1 MLFNSFDFGLFL
13 PIVFILYWT
22 IGNKRIQGQNLL
34 LLAASYFFYG
44 VWDWRFL
51 LLILASSLVDFYA
64 GKYISK
70 AKSLKTKRLWLY
82 TSLSWNLGVLF
93 VFKYYNFFLDNL
105 KTLFEIPENTFTT
118 LDIIIPVGLS
128 FYTFQTIGYTVD
140 VYRKKI
146 APSQD
151 LLKFLCFV
159 SFFPQ
164 LVAGPIE
171 RASKLLPQFS
181 RKRRFEL
188 DKAKDGLRQVLWGL
202 FKKIVVADNI
212 GVAVFAIYN
221 HPENYGSLTIIYG
234 AFLFLFQLYAD
245 FSGYSDIAIGTAKL
259 FGFDLSTNFK
269 LPYLA
274 NSVTGFWRR
283 WHITLSK
290 WFQDYVYVPFVRWKG
305 LGFLSKSSKKIIG
318 LLLTMGLI
326 GLWHGANWTYLCFG
340 LLHGVLIIIEG
351 ITISHKGKKI
361 KLHQWLET
369 GVFWSKFYT
378 VTFLV
383 VSLIFFRASSL
394 EKAVG
399 MLKEIVTQ
407 NIIFYDFDVIIGRKI
422 IFLVIMIIAEVWRKK
437 YTHPLT
443 HLEGIFPKI
452 LRWGIYYCIIFAI
465 IKYGRPQEEFIYFQF

>member
-1 MLFNSFDFGLFL
+1 VLFNSFDFGLFL
-13 PIVFILYWT
+13 PIVFILYWS

-34 LLAASYFFYG
+34 LLAASYLFYG

-64 GKYISK
+64 GKHIAK
-70 AKSLKTKRLWLY
+70 ANTKKTKRLWLY

-181 RKRRFEL
+181 KKRRFEL

-212 GVAVFAIYN
+212 GVAVFAIYD

-259 FGFDLSTNFK
+259 FGFDLSINFK

-290 WFQDYVYVPFVRWKG
+290 WFQDYVYIPFVRWKG

-340 LLHGVLIIIEG
+340 LLHGILISIEA
-351 ITISHKGKKI
+351 ITISYKGKKI

-399 MLKEIVTQ
+399 MLKEIMTQ
-407 NIIFYDFDVIIGRKI
+407 NIPFYDFDVIIGRKI
-422 IFLVIMIIAEVWRKK
+422 IFLVIIIIAEVWRKK
-437 YTHPLT
+437 YTHPLS

-465 IKYGRPQEEFIYFQF
+465 IRYGRPQEEFIYFQF

>member
-407 NIIFYDFDVIIGRKI
+407 NILFYDFDVIIGRKI

-437 YTHPLT
+437 YIHPLT

>member
-1 MLFNSFDFGLFL
+1 VLFNSFDFGLFL
-13 PIVFILYWT
+13 PIVFILYW
-22 IGNKRIQGQNLL
+22 ILGRKRIQGQNLL
-34 LLAASYFFYG
+34 LLGASYFFYG

-64 GKYISK
+64 ATYIAK
-70 AKSLKTKRLWLY
+70 AKTQKRKRLWLY
-82 TSLSWNLGVLF
+82 GSLSWNLGVLF

-105 KTLFEIPENTFTT
+105 KSLFELPENTFTT

-128 FYTFQTIGYTVD
+128 FYTFQTIGYTLD

-146 APSQD
+146 EPSQD

-181 RKRRFEL
+181 KQRTFKF

-274 NSVTGFWRR
+274 NSVTGFWQR

-290 WFQDYVYVPFVRWKG
+290 WFQDYVYVPFVRWNT
-305 LGFLSKSSKKIIG
+305 FNSLSKSTKKVVG

-326 GLWHGANWTYLCFG
+326 GLWHGANWTYLAFG
-340 LLHGVLIIIEG
+340 LLHGVLIILEG
-351 ITISHKGKKI
+351 TTITSKGKKI
-361 KLHQWLET
+361 KLYQWLET

-383 VSLIFFRASSL
+383 VSLIFFRASTL
-394 EKAVG
+394 DKAVV

-407 NIIFYDFDVIIGRKI
+407 NIPFYEFDLIIDKKI
-422 IFLVIMIIAEVWRKK
+422 IFLLLMIIIEVWRKK
-437 YTHPLT
+437 YTHPFMN
-443 HLEGIFPKI
+443 LEGVFPKI
-452 LRWGIYYCIIFAI
+452 VRWSIYYFIIFAI
-465 IKYGRPQEEFIYFQF
+465 IRYGRPQEEFIYFQF

>member
-1 MLFNSFDFGLFL
+1 M
-13 PIVFILYWT
+13 
-22 IGNKRIQGQNLL
+22 
-34 LLAASYFFYG
+34 
-44 VWDWRFL
+44 
-51 LLILASSLVDFYA
+51 
-64 GKYISK
+64 
-70 AKSLKTKRLWLY
+70 
-82 TSLSWNLGVLF
+82 
-93 VFKYYNFFLDNL
+93 
-105 KTLFEIPENTFTT
+105 
-118 LDIIIPVGLS
+118 
-128 FYTFQTIGYTVD
+128 
-140 VYRKKI
+140 YRKKI
-146 APSQD
+146 EPSQD

-181 RKRRFEL
+181 KQRTFKF

-274 NSVTGFWRR
+274 NSVTGFWQR

-290 WFQDYVYVPFVRWKG
+290 WFQDYVYVPFVRWNT
-305 LGFLSKSSKKIIG
+305 FNSLSKSTKKVVG

-326 GLWHGANWTYLCFG
+326 GLWHGANWTYLAFG
-340 LLHGVLIIIEG
+340 LLHGVLIILEG
-351 ITISHKGKKI
+351 TTITSKGKKI
-361 KLHQWLET
+361 KLYQWLET

-383 VSLIFFRASSL
+383 VSLIFFRASTL
-394 EKAVG
+394 DKAVV

-407 NIIFYDFDVIIGRKI
+407 NIPFYEFDLIIDKKI
-422 IFLVIMIIAEVWRKK
+422 IFLLLMIIIEVWRKK
-437 YTHPLT
+437 YTHPFMN
-443 HLEGIFPKI
+443 LEGVFPKI
-452 LRWGIYYCIIFAI
+452 VRWSIYYFIIFAI
-465 IKYGRPQEEFIYFQF
+465 IRYGRPQEEFIYFQF